1 MDGKVRSKGIA
12 TKCCDQSREVFKFL
26 DYSYF
31 KSYFGLPDLPR
42 KIDEQIKCVR
52 EFLSISSLTVLEEKD
67 LTVSFRSYSENLSKS
82 DIVSANAMVQIAINK
97 ALKTETPKFNKKK
110 FGRL

>member
-1 MDGKVRSKGIA
+1 MDGKVRSKGIE

-52 EFLSISSLTVLEEKD
+52 EFLSIFIFNSIGRKR
-67 LTVSFRSYSENLSKS
+67 FNSKL
-82 DIVSANAMVQIAINK
+82 QK
-97 ALKTETPKFNKKK
+97 L
-110 FGRL
+110 FGKPQ